1 MKTIVCSSP
10 WCKATIN
17 VPDEYQSTQCPKCYS
32 FDNEL
37 SGGVTWTEKKYEG
50 PRMDGM
56 PHPIDIKI
64 NKAGEKK
71 KLW

>member
-1 MKTIVCSSP
+1 MKIIICSSP
-10 WCKATIN
+10 WCKATVS
-17 VPDEYQSTQCPKCYS
+17 VPEDYESTQCYKCNS
-32 FDNEL
+32 FNDTL
-37 SGGVTWTEKKYEG
+37 SGGVTWTDKKYEG